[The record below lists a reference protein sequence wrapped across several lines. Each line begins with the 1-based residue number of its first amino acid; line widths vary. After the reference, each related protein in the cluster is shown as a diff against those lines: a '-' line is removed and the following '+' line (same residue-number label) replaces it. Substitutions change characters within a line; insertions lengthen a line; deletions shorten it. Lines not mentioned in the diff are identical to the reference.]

1 MMRSL
6 RMRLIF
12 SHILPLIVTVP
23 LIGLAL
29 NYLIQTQILLSN
41 LTQEVET
48 QAIFLVE
55 LTTQQINIWHSSDDA
70 QAFVT
75 RISPMIS
82 SQIMLVDA
90 QGKLLA
96 ANTTDAQNDPINI
109 EGMKDALGG
118 ETQLQVDRSLSPA
131 NDTNVVQM
139 LVPVIDSSQ
148 NLLGV
153 IRLNLPLAR
162 LQERIQSTKNLTIWV
177 LVGGLVLGL
186 GLGLGLTLTIERPL
200 RQTTA
205 AITILTQGNDPS
217 PIPERGPDDLRLLV
231 RAINSLS
238 SRLKTLEESRKR
250 LLANLVHELGRPLGA
265 LHSAIEAL
273 QGGAAQDEHLRTELL
288 TGISGEI
295 DRLRNLLEDLAHL
308 HNQEIGPLELN
319 LKPTPMGDWLHSL
332 LSPWRE
338 AAAEKKL
345 KLSVEIQDDLP
356 VLNIDPD
363 RLGQAVGNLISNAI
377 NYTPAGGRIFLAAQL
392 EGDYLNI
399 QVKDTGPGISPEEQN
414 RILSPYY
421 RGASSRRASRGM
433 GLGLTIANEL
443 ILAHNGE
450 LFVESTLGKGSTF
463 NIQLPLPHLR

>member
-1 MMRSL
+1 MRSL
-6 RMRLIF
+6 RMRLIL

-29 NYLIQTQILLSN
+29 TYLIQTQILLTN
-41 LTQEVET
+41 LTQEVQT

-55 LTTQQINIWHSSDDA
+55 LTSQQINVWHSSDDA

-75 RISPMIS
+75 RVSPMIS

-109 EGMKDALGG
+109 EGMKDALDG
-118 ETQLQVDRSLSPA
+118 ETQLQVDRSLTRTG
-131 NDTNVVQM
+131 DTNVIQM
-139 LVPVIDSSQ
+139 LVPVIDENQ

-162 LQERIQSTKNLTIWV
+162 LQERIQTTKNLTIWV
-177 LVGGLVLGL
+177 LFGGLALGL
-186 GLGLGLTLTIERPL
+186 GLGWGLTLTIERPL

-205 AITILTQGNDPS
+205 AITALTQGTDPS
-217 PIPERGPDDLRLLV
+217 PVPERGPDDLRMLV

-288 TGISGEI
+288 AGISGEI

-308 HNQEIGPLELN
+308 HNQEIGSLELN
-319 LKPTPMGDWLHSL
+319 LKPTSMREWLRGL

-338 AAAEKKL
+338 AASEKKL
-345 KLSVEIQDDLP
+345 EFKCEIPDNLP
-356 VLNIDPD
+356 TLILDPD
-363 RLGQAVGNLISNAI
+363 RMGQALGNLISNAI
-377 NYTPAGGRIFLAAQL
+377 NYTPAHGKVFLAARVEENNFL
-392 EGDYLNI
+392 I
-399 QVKDTGPGISPEEQN
+399 QITDTGSGISPEEQN

-421 RGASSRRASRGM
+421 RGTSSRRASRGM

-450 LFVESTLGKGSTF
+450 LLVESTLGKGSTF
-463 NIQLPLPHLR
+463 SIQLPLPSPR